1 MGCFI
6 VLGSLGEGRD
16 RLRYEG
22 EQDEDASL

>member
-22 EQDEDASL
+22 EQDEDGSL

>member
-1 MGCFI
+1 MGRFI

-22 EQDEDASL
+22 EQDEDGSL